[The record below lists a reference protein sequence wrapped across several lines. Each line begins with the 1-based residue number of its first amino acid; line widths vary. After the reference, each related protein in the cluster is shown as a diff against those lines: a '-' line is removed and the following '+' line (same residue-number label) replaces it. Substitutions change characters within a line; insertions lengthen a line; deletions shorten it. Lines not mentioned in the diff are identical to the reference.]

1 MTSPLCV
8 RKARE
13 ADIPAIHALLK
24 IYSDRKIVL
33 PRSEADILH
42 YLANFTVA
50 EEAGKLVGC
59 VAVRDFGNNLLEVRS
74 LAVLPEKQGAGIG
87 RAMVQACIERLRG
100 ERPFFRLFALTYQE
114 GFFHRL
120 GFRTVTREH
129 FPEKIW
135 SDCKACPKHDCC
147 DEIAVLFASDSGQA

>member
-1 MTSPLCV
+1 MTASLCV

-13 ADIPAIHALLK
+13 TDIPAIHALLK

-50 EEAGKLVGC
+50 EEADRLVGC

-74 LAVLPEKQGAGIG
+74 LAVLPEKHGTGIG
-87 RAMVQACIERLRG
+87 RAMVQACMERLRH
-100 ERPFFRLFALTYQE
+100 ERPSFRLFALTYQE

-147 DEIAVLFASDSGQA
+147 DEIAVLFSSDAAEN